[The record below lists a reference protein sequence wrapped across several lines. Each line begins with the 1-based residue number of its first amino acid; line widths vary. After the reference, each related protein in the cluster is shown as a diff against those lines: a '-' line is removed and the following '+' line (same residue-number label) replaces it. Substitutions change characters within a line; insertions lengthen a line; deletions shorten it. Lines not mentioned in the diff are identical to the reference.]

1 MRRFFALAAVLAL
14 SACGDAPPPADKAP
28 AEKAPAAAEKA
39 PAPAEKKEVCTY
51 SVAPEGSTVSWT
63 AFKFTEK
70 AGVGGAF
77 DTVSVTPGKGGDEAW
92 KAIDGVAF
100 SIDTA
105 SVNTKNP
112 DRDAKIK
119 ASFFGTMAETA
130 AIKGTVKANSAGKA
144 TLSITM
150 NGATHTTVVDVGNA
164 DGGLSL
170 KGTIDVEQW
179 GGGDAI
185 AALNKVCEDLHKGK
199 DGVSKLWSEVDI
211 AATVPV
217 SKSCQ

>member
-1 MRRFFALAAVLAL
+1 MRRLLTPALFML
-14 SACGDAPPPADKAP
+14 SVACGGSAPPPAEKP
-28 AEKAPAAAEKA
+28 AEKPAPAAEK
-39 PAPAEKKEVCTY
+39 PAAKPKVCTY
-51 SVAPEGSTVSWT
+51 TVKPEGNTVTWT

-70 AGVGGAF
+70 AGVGGGF
-77 DTVSVTPGKGGDEAW
+77 DTVTVTPGKGGDAAW
-92 KAIDGVAF
+92 KALDGAAF

-119 ASFFGTMAETA
+119 DKFFGTLTETA
-130 AIKGTVKANSAGKA
+130 ALKGTVKANSAGKA

-150 NGATHTTVVDVGNA
+150 NGATHPVTVDVAEA
-164 DGGLSL
+164 DGNLTL
-170 KGTIDVEQW
+170 KGTINVETW

-211 AATVPV
+211 AATVAV
-217 SKSCQ
+217 DKSCK